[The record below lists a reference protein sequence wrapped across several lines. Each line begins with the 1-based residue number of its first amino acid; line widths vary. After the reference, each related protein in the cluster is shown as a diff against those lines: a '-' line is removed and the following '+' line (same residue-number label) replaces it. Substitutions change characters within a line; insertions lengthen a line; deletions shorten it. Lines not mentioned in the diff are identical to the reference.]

1 MQCPLN
7 ISTWLHKVRHG
18 FTAVEVALTITALGI
33 AGALIIPNYF
43 RYIARN
49 NIEIAR
55 QNIAQG
61 IERAKFLSQ
70 VGMNDSEWGFST
82 DAIPGRGVL
91 FMGSSFAL
99 RDAAFD
105 ELYSIPETI
114 TVSGI
119 SEVTFAKVTG
129 FPSQTGEIILRTE
142 YNDEVKVTISI
153 GTDGEVDTPND
164 WLEICTNPFTPEQ
177 ASIRVPESLWQ
188 TYQSEGALLGSCTSL
203 TQSSTALSSS
213 MSTTSST
220 AYTVTN
226 NGSIS
231 APVPFTY
238 TLEVIGT
245 SLRIASGYLAPITI
259 RLKEGSGPF
268 IEPWGDFTKPVD
280 GNINTTGTFTFTST
294 VQSAFT
300 VVDIWSRSYAKTKSW
315 LDGSQNSHYT
325 VKNQIITP
333 NDSTLVYALQNG
345 DEVPS
350 YAGAGTQ
357 PNIEEFLDP
366 YIDDTTGNIAIA
378 DNQIIY
384 LFELWT
390 TDLNSPDADFQD
402 LVLLVTIHNQ

>member
-1 MQCPLN
+1 MQCLLN
-7 ISTWLHKVRHG
+7 LSTWLRKARHG
-18 FTAVEVALTITALGI
+18 FTAVEVTLTITALGI

-70 VGMNDSEWGFST
+70 VGMNDSNWGFST

-91 FMGSSFAL
+91 FMGESFAL
-99 RDAAFD
+99 RNTSFD

-119 SEVTFAKVTG
+119 TEVTFAKVTG
-129 FPSQTGEIILRTE
+129 NPSVTGEIVLRSE

-153 GTDGEVDTPND
+153 GADGEVDTPND

-177 ASIRVPESLWQ
+177 TSIRVPESLWQ

-203 TQSSTALSSS
+203 TQSSTAVSSS
-213 MSTTSST
+213 MSITSST
-220 AYTVTN
+220 AYNVTN
-226 NGSIS
+226 DGSIS

-245 SLRIASGYLAPITI
+245 SLRIASGYLAPITV
-259 RLKEGSGPF
+259 RLKEGNGPF
-268 IEPWGDFTKPVD
+268 VEPWGDFTKPVS
-280 GNINTTGTFTFTST
+280 GNINKDGTFSYTST
-294 VQSAFT
+294 VQAAST
-300 VVDIWSRSYAKTKSW
+300 VVDIWTRSYAKQQSW
-315 LDGSQNSHYT
+315 LDGAEDNHFT
-325 VKNQIITP
+325 IKNQIVTP
-333 NDSTLVYALQNG
+333 TDSTLVYALQNG

-350 YAGAGTQ
+350 YTGAGTQ
-357 PNIEEFLDP
+357 PNIEEFLEP

-390 TDLNSPDADFQD
+390 LNLSSPDADFQD
-402 LVLLVTIHNQ
+402 LVLLVTIHNE